1 MQQNKILESK
11 IQRSPSRVAAKTKKP
26 DSGNATLAVP
36 TAPIAPS
43 TSASALLPST
53 LSNSIFPGSY
63 NPSGP
68 QIFLRIRIQDTADA
82 AAHAQLYTTISVCV
96 KPFLF
101 FYLSSCARELFSPFS
116 HSSAT
121 MYMQEALEMV
131 CRRRKLQANEYAL
144 LLSDMSIL
152 IPLDRTV
159 ASLQGKSEL
168 MLVKRSMLP
177 HLNLDV
183 RPFGRSTDPNG
194 ACVHLHGCTTL
205 LAHRHHIARSI
216 DIQAHVGRAGLGL

>member
-11 IQRSPSRVAAKTKKP
+11 IQRSPSRVAAARTKKP
-26 DSGNATLAVP
+26 DSGNATLAAP

-82 AAHAQLYTTISVCV
+82 AAHLYTTISVCV
-96 KPFLF
+96 KPLVRVTFLTHSF
-101 FYLSSCARELFSPFS
+101 FSY
-116 HSSAT
+116 SSAT

-144 LLSDMSIL
+144 LLADMSIL

-168 MLVKRSMLP
+168 MLVKRCMLP

-194 ACVHLHGCTTL
+194 ACATYMDVLRCSHKH
-205 LAHRHHIARSI
+205 SI
-216 DIQAHVGRAGLGL
+216 DIQTHVGCAGLGL